1 METTDER
8 IRTRRTF
15 KSPMMVLGLVMT
27 VIYLCLGAY
36 LFFKKGILTGI
47 APEFQNAFAILLMV
61 YGVYRGWRVYAD
73 YF

>member
-15 KSPMMVLGLVMT
+15 KSPMLVLGAIMT
-27 VIYLCLGAY
+27 IVYLCLGAW
-36 LFFKKGILTGI
+36 LLLDKSALPGI
-47 APEFQNAFAILLMV
+47 AAEVRKAFATMLVV